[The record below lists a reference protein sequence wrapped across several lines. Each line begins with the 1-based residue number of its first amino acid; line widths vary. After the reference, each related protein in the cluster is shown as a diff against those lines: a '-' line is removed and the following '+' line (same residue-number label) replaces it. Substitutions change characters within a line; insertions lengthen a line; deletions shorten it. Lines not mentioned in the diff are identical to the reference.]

1 MSRSVRSVMPAM
13 SALAVA
19 ASLALAGCMSTPDAG
34 WRVQPTFRVDQASLT
49 GVGHGYLALARQ
61 YEGER
66 RWDQALQA
74 YRKAA
79 LEAPMDEEIL
89 NALGLAEAG
98 QGNLARAVAALRRAV
113 ALAPERVQFVNNLGY
128 ALMLD
133 GRVDEARGFLRLA
146 LTLEPGHARARQ
158 NLEQAEARLAAAPPA
173 PAAAAAE
180 STPAPS
186 VPVVAAAEP
195 EAAPSLRVFSAPN
208 LPPLHVSRAPLEP
221 VSTAATTAPMFM
233 PAALDLPLARVAE
246 PSMPEPAAP
255 RVLTLP
261 NLPPMQVGYA
271 ALPSSAAPISAAA
284 PEPMLAVVE
293 LPLAAIPLAV
303 EATAEPASL
312 PRPRVEISNGN
323 GVRGMAA
330 RLAGWLRDHGVEGR
344 SRLTNLRPYVS
355 TTTVVQYGPGF
366 AAQAQEIARRMP
378 ASVEVMAAV
387 RSDARS
393 DVRVVLGHDI
403 RELAVCLAH
412 GTCRSTT
419 AVAAAD
425 ASR

>member
-113 ALAPERVQFVNNLGY
+113 ALAPQRVQFVNNLGY

-133 GRVDEARGFLRLA
+133 GRADEARGFLRLA

-158 NLEQAEARLAAAPPA
+158 NLEQAEARLAVAPPA
-173 PAAAAAE
+173 PAAAE

-186 VPVVAAAEP
+186 VPVAAAAEP
-195 EAAPSLRVFSAPN
+195 DAAPSLRVFSAPN

-221 VSTAATTAPMFM
+221 VSTAATTATMLM

-246 PSMPEPAAP
+246 PSVPEPAAP

-303 EATAEPASL
+303 ESEPASL

-378 ASVEVMAAV
+378 ASVEVTAAV